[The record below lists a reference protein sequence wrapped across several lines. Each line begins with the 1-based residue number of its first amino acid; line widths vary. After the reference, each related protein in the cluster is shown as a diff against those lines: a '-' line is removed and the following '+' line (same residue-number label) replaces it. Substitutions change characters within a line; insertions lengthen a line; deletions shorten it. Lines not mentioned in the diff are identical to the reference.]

1 MNPLQLVSMLKSGN
15 PQQVLGN
22 ILQNQIGNNPIGNN
36 LLSMMK
42 NNDRNGIEQL
52 ARNLS
57 KEKGIDA
64 DKMFNEIKSMFN

>member
-64 DKMFNEIKSMFN
+64 DNMFNEIKSMFN

>member
-1 MNPLQLVSMLKSGN
+1 MNPLQLVSMLKNGN

>member
-1 MNPLQLVSMLKSGN
+1 MNPLQLVSMLKGGN